1 MTATDLVALPV
12 FVGALLGAAFA
23 DLRQYLIPNR
33 YPAAI
38 AIAYVIYATGHPL
51 EQGLWG
57 LAAGFVALVLGAVLL
72 ATSIMGGG
80 DAKLLAAAMLWAG
93 PSLAASFLTVTAFA
107 GAAIALA
114 WLTPLRRLMPAA
126 PAFPEHASP
135 AADTVSP
142 LRARMSQPVPYGV
155 AITVGGIHLAAV
167 HAFN

>member
-1 MTATDLVALPV
+1 MTATDLVALAV

-72 ATSIMGGG
+72 ATGIMGGG

-93 PSLAASFLTVTAFA
+93 PSLATSFLTVTAFA

-126 PAFPEHASP
+126 PSFPEHASP
-135 AADTVSP
+135 APDSVSP
-142 LRARMSQPVPYGV
+142 LWARMSQPVPYGV
-155 AITVGGIHLAAV
+155 AISVGGIHLAAV